1 MKARSKQLVDRA
13 VAATVAAIEIYNKP
27 DFQYRNET
35 FAVLVVN
42 GWELLFKA
50 KWLVDHDNDIR
61 SLYVAQPQKKKDG
74 TLSKRARLK
83 GTRSG
88 NPFTHG
94 IEFLGER
101 LVQQKRLDGAVWK
114 NIELLLEIRDSAV
127 HFYNQSPAFALRLY
141 EVGAALVKNFVA
153 LLEDWFKRDLSE
165 FNLYLLPL
173 SFGGAPSKS
182 NTLFNA
188 EEKKFLSYVA
198 GLDPKTADPSGR
210 FSVTVSVDVKFVRS
224 KSRDAIPVI
233 VTKDRKATAIQ
244 LTDEQI
250 REKYPWDYNRL
261 TSECKKRY
269 SDFKVVDEYHEVR
282 RKLLADP
289 RFGTI
294 RYLDPGNPRS
304 SKKPF
309 FDPNILAELDKHYT
323 RK

>member
-35 FAVLVVN
+35 FAVLAVN

-74 TLSKRARLK
+74 TLSKRARIK

-94 IEFLGER
+94 IEFIGRR
-101 LVQQKRLDGAVWK
+101 LVQRKRLDGAVWK

-141 EVGAALVKNFVA
+141 EVGAASVKNFVA

-182 NTLFNA
+182 NTVFNA
-188 EEKKFLSYVA
+188 EEKKFLSYAA

-233 VTKDRKATAIQ
+233 FTKDRKATAIQ
-244 LTDEQI
+244 FTDEQI

-269 SDFKVVDEYHEVR
+269 SDFKVVDDYHEVR
-282 RKLLADP
+282 RNLLADP

-309 FDPNILAELDKHYT
+309 FDPNILAELDKHYA

>member
-13 VAATVAAIEIYNKP
+13 VAATVAAIEVYNKP

-35 FAVLVVN
+35 FAVLAVN

-74 TLSKRARLK
+74 TLSKRAKIK

-94 IEFLGER
+94 IEFLGGR
-101 LVQQKRLDGAVWK
+101 LVQQKRLDAAVWK

-141 EVGAALVKNFVA
+141 EVGAASVKNFVA
-153 LLEDWFKRDLSE
+153 VLGDWFKRDLSE

-173 SFGGAPSKS
+173 SFAGTPSKS
-182 NTLFNA
+182 KTVFNV
-188 EEKKFLSYVA
+188 EEKKFLSYLA
-198 GLDPKTADPSGR
+198 GIEPRTADPSGR
-210 FSVTVSVDVKFVRS
+210 FSVTVNVDVKFVRS
-224 KSRDAIPVI
+224 KSRDAMPVI

-244 LTDEQI
+244 LTEEQI

-261 TSECKKRY
+261 TSECQKRY
-269 SDFKVVDEYHEVR
+269 SDFKVVDEYHEMR

-309 FDPNILAELDKHYT
+309 FDPNILVELDKHYA

>member
-1 MKARSKQLVDRA
+1 M
-13 VAATVAAIEIYNKP
+13 AAIEIYNKP
-27 DFQYRNET
+27 DFQSRNET
-35 FAVLVVN
+35 FAVLAVN

-74 TLSKRARLK
+74 TLSKRAKIK

-88 NPFTHG
+88 NPFTHS
-94 IEFLGER
+94 IEFLARR
-101 LVQQKRLDGAVWK
+101 LVQQKRLDAAVWK

-141 EVGAALVKNFVA
+141 EVGAASVKNFVA
-153 LLEDWFKRDLSE
+153 VLEDWFKRDLSE

-173 SFGGAPSKS
+173 SFAGTPSKS
-182 NTLFNA
+182 KTVFNT
-188 EEKKFLSYVA
+188 EEKKFLSYLA
-198 GLDPKTADPSGR
+198 ELEPKTADPSGR
-210 FSVTVSVDVKFVRS
+210 FSITVNVDVKFVRS

-244 LTDEQI
+244 LTEELI
-250 REKYPWDYNRL
+250 REKYPWDYNQL

-269 SDFKVVDEYHEVR
+269 SDFKVVDEYHDMR

-294 RYLDPGNPRS
+294 RYLDPGNPKS
-304 SKKPF
+304 SKKPL